1 MLARHVSC
9 SVGRDANVSG
19 YLGVQPKGSSNCICA
34 RRGEV
39 ERERQRK
46 GRRQQVESKMYLL
59 ICLAQTS

>member
-34 RRGEV
+34 GGGEGQKAAS
-39 ERERQRK
+39 RE
-46 GRRQQVESKMYLL
+46 
-59 ICLAQTS
+59 